1 MPVTTTRIVLYGVLS
16 WLIPFLVSLPFYDR
30 GGQPRIPID
39 LLKSLMVVVG
49 AGVGAWLL
57 VRVFERP
64 PAFANSG
71 AVVGGLWLGMHV
83 LLDLAVLVP
92 LSKMPLPAY
101 VSQIALRYLTIPIM
115 SIAIET
121 VARRTPL

>member
-1 MPVTTTRIVLYGVLS
+1 MPFPTTRVVLYGFLS
-16 WLIPFLVSLPFYDR
+16 WLIPFLVSVPFYDR
-30 GGQPRIPID
+30 GGRPRIPID
-39 LLKSLMVVVG
+39 LLKSMMVVVG

-57 VRVFERP
+57 VRLFERP
-64 PAFANSG
+64 LAIGNGG
-71 AVVGGLWLGMHV
+71 AVVGGLWLGMNV

-92 LSKMPLPAY
+92 LSKMPLPVY
-101 VSQIALRYLTIPIM
+101 ISQIALRYLTIPIM

>member
-1 MPVTTTRIVLYGVLS
+1 MPVLPGRVVLYGFLT

-49 AGVGAWLL
+49 AGVGASLL

-64 PAFANSG
+64 LPFAHSG
-71 AVVGGLWLGMHV
+71 AVVGGLWLGMNV

-92 LSKMPLPAY
+92 LAKMPLSLY
-101 VSQIALRYLTIPIM
+101 LSQIALRYLTIPIM

-121 VARRTPL
+121 VARRPPL